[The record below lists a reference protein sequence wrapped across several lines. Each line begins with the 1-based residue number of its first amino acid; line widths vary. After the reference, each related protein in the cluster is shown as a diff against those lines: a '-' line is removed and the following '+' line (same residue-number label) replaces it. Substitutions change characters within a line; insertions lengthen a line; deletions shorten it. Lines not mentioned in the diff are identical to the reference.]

1 MILYN
6 VFNYIRIIEELSVLF
21 NYLFVIFY
29 NILWKNLNKLFDQPN
44 KRHVHHWKPLSD
56 KKKVILNIVTA

>member
-29 NILWKNLNKLFDQPN
+29 NILWKNLNKLFDQPS
-44 KRHVHHWKPLSD
+44 KRHVHHWKTLSD
-56 KKKVILNIVTA
+56 KKREKSY